1 MTNYSI
7 IEGCIRQST
16 NNPINKTMDLNKLIL
31 DVIDKYAES
40 QPNMA
45 SEVFRKKLASE
56 IETEVDKYCLSLLT
70 SLNN

>member
-1 MTNYSI
+1 MTNYST

-16 NNPINKTMDLNKLIL
+16 NNQLNKIMDLNKLIL
-31 DVIDKYAES
+31 DVIDKYADL

-56 IETEVDKYCLSLLT
+56 IEIEVDKYCLTLLT

>member
-1 MTNYSI
+1 MTNYST

-16 NNPINKTMDLNKLIL
+16 NNQLNKIMDLNKLIL
-31 DVIDKYAES
+31 DVIDKYQDR

-56 IETEVDKYCLSLLT
+56 IEIEVDKYCLTLLT

>member
-1 MTNYSI
+1 VVKKSQATKKPVNQAVSASR
-7 IEGCIRQST
+7 IR
-16 NNPINKTMDLNKLIL
+16 LNKLIL
-31 DVIDKYAES
+31 DVIDKYADL

-56 IETEVDKYCLSLLT
+56 IEIEVDKYCLTLLT

>member
-1 MTNYSI
+1 MTNYST

-16 NNPINKTMDLNKLIL
+16 DNPIKKTMDLNKLIL

-45 SEVFRKKLASE
+45 SELFRKKLASE
-56 IETEVDKYCLSLLT
+56 IEAEVDKYCLTLLT